1 MRKFILA
8 FLLISLIYI
17 AYCADSECTKKKIG
31 TITNEEND
39 NKQTSGSNKENQ
51 NGDSNGGSSGDSN
64 GDSNGGSSGERRRME
79 ELSQEDCKKLET
91 SDDDKYQCVVSSD
104 KKKCEEVKKE
114 NSEVLVLS
122 LTVLLFLFL
131 F

>member
-17 AYCADSECTKKKIG
+17 AYCADSECTKKEIE
-31 TITNEEND
+31 TNTTNDEND
-39 NKQTSGSNKENQ
+39 NTGGSAGN
-51 NGDSNGGSSGDSN
+51 NGDNPGGAAP
-64 GDSNGGSSGERRRME
+64 ETRRRME
-79 ELSQEDCKKLET
+79 GLSQEDCKKLRT

-122 LTVLLFLFL
+122 LTVLRFLFL